1 MRAIEIDD
9 GWSDDRDVSVFI
21 GRWAWLDIRAL
32 VEEHT
37 SGKSL
42 LRVST
47 HLRPTSFGVVSALG
61 LALMLLLGAIA
72 GVALRW
78 PVSGAI
84 SAALTLGFIA
94 FTIWRTAQGTASS
107 VARSTAS
114 PSACTWSCRSGPA
127 GVPPSPLPWFAGLG
141 CAARSSSSS

>member
-1 MRAIEIDD
+1 MHTIEIDD

-32 VEEHT
+32 VEEHA

-61 LALMLLLGAIA
+61 LALMLLLGAHRGRWRCA
-72 GVALRW
+72 GR
-78 PVSGAI
+78 
-84 SAALTLGFIA
+84 SAG
-94 FTIWRTAQGTASS
+94 
-107 VARSTAS
+107 
-114 PSACTWSCRSGPA
+114 
-127 GVPPSPLPWFAGLG
+127 PSP
-141 CAARSSSSS
+141 RR